1 MSAGRIAARA
11 KPIIVVKAG
20 RTEPGARAALS
31 HTGALAGSDAVYEA
45 AFSRAGM
52 LRVHA
57 LRELFEAVA
66 TLSAGMRSAGDRLA
80 ILTNGGG
87 IGVLATDAVADYG
100 GRLATLTPQTIE
112 KLDRSCRRPGRT
124 AIRSTSSATP
134 APTAM
139 RGALKVLLE
148 DPELDALLVLNCP
161 TGVADS
167 LEGARAVAETVPPRP
182 RFPVLTSLARRYGER
197 GGAAPVRRAQAA
209 RPTRRPTRRCARSCI
224 SSITG
229 ATRTC

>member
-1 MSAGRIAARA
+1 MPASPTSAPPTGNIAFITQSGAVATAVLDWASHRNIGFSHVISLGDMADVDFGDLLDYLALDGDTRAILLYVESITDARKFMSAGRIAART

-20 RTEPGARAALS
+20 RSEAGAKAAQS

-52 LRVHA
+52 LRVYA

-66 TLSAGMRSAGDRLA
+66 TLSAGMRVGGDRLT

-100 GRLATLTPQTIE
+100 GRLATLTPQTI
-112 KLDRSCRRPGRT
+112 SSTASSRRPGRT
-124 AIRSTSSATP
+124 AIRSTSSAMP

-139 RGALKVLLE
+139 
-148 DPELDALLVLNCP
+148 P
-161 TGVADS
+161 
-167 LEGARAVAETVPPRP
+167 
-182 RFPVLTSLARRYGER
+182 
-197 GGAAPVRRAQAA
+197 
-209 RPTRRPTRRCARSCI
+209 ARSRC
-224 SSITG
+224 
-229 ATRTC
+229 